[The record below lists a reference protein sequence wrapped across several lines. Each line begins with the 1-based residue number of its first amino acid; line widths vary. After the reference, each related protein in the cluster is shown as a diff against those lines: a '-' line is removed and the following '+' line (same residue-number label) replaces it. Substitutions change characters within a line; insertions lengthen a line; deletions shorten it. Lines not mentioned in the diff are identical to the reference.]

1 MKDSS
6 SKSLEIAKAFLG
18 KEVEIIIDR
27 PIGSRHPKYDFVYE
41 VNYGYIPDTPAP
53 DGKNLDA
60 YYIGTAQPQESVQ
73 GMVVAIIHRLEDDDD
88 KLVVLPKG
96 KSITDEEIEKAVEF
110 HRIARD
116 FGFAWAM
123 LESGNKKLSDEKL
136 KELDE
141 KLDKKLTV

>member
-110 HRIARD
+110 QEKWFKHEIVCD
-116 FGFAWAM
+116 GM
-123 LESGNKKLSDEKL
+123 LKQ
-136 KELDE
+136 
-141 KLDKKLTV
+141 